1 MKVKLPKAET
11 ALRAA
16 AIGSLVSLAL
26 MVWSFLD
33 PSPLVMVLAMSIGQA
48 LGLTTLGLFL
58 AVVGFDIV
66 KRRRSHPE

>member
-1 MKVKLPKAET
+1 MKVKLPTAET

-48 LGLTTLGLFL
+48 LGLTALGLFL